1 MLPIRCENGEKPIYI
16 HDFHP
21 AQAIGRV
28 NVVTVK
34 MLQFYG
40 SGNVSTKITI

>member
-1 MLPIRCENGEKPIYI
+1 MLPIRCENGEKTIYI
-16 HDFHP
+16 HDFLP

-28 NVVTVK
+28 DVVTVK

-40 SGNVSTKITI
+40 SRNVSTTITI